1 MAKESIVYKPTLTTQ
16 QARQFTIFFKDLGE
30 KISSTTDIET
40 EEELIN
46 RKDELRKK
54 NNGNRLHANSE
65 LLFAQ
70 SLLIDLLLQGWRIT
84 DIDGKKLGYDD
95 LSHEYLSPDQHKA
108 IIRKRQL
115 YSRDDQLKT
124 ESVVEFIR
132 NMEKK
137 RLTEKGWHS
146 IFSLMRDG
154 KVLHKELI
162 SVREITDESHRLELL
177 GKTVQPYIQFVE
189 PNLKCEQT
197 GLMLSHIWRYFRHTW
212 VTEYSSLPGR
222 SIFILIRDK
231 AAPNHPVIGIA
242 ALGSSV
248 AQQTCR
254 DKWIGWEGETFIQK
268 IKTDPSSKYGEWIIS
283 TLDTLIKEIYIK
295 DFLKKKKIVRRDL
308 SKPTT
313 ETVKKLRSLSTS
325 YKKDHI
331 EKPNSSKFTV
341 DNGHKT
347 WEDRAQSN
355 LFKSKRLLILADLL
369 SIKIILNKY
378 KFKKGS
384 KKELV
389 ACFQNQ
395 DFTEAVAKLVRKEK
409 SIHVG
414 INMMDI
420 IVCGSVAPYNNLLG
434 GKLVCMLL
442 TSPEIVQYYNT
453 KYADYVSL
461 IASSMRGKPVV
472 RKPNL
477 VLLGTTSL
485 FGVGSSQYNRIKMPI
500 SELGGE
506 DDKKIEY
513 KELGVSEGYGVFHF
527 SAYTKKLADL
537 LVGKNTGGKKVNS
550 IFGEGANPL
559 MRKLRDALDLLQLES
574 TSILNHRSKRVVYG
588 ITLAQNMF
596 EVLTGLNSKVK
607 YLLPQS
613 KPKLITELIGKFWVK
628 RWLRNRI
635 LNDEVLEN
643 VKENTLS
650 YPITHRA
657 KVPIEIKE
665 RVPTLFD

>member
-1 MAKESIVYKPTLTTQ
+1 MDKESIVYKPALTTE
-16 QARQFTIFFKDLGE
+16 QARQFTIFFKDLGK
-30 KISSTTDIET
+30 KISSITEIEK
-40 EEELIN
+40 EEILSN
-46 RKDELRKK
+46 WKDELRKK
-54 NNGNRLHANSE
+54 NNGNRLHSNSE

-70 SLLIDLLLQGWRIT
+70 SLLIDLLLQGWKIT
-84 DIDGKKLGYDD
+84 DIDRKKLDYDD
-95 LSHEYLSPDQHKA
+95 LSQENLAPDQHKA

-124 ESVVEFIR
+124 ESVIEFVR
-132 NMEKK
+132 SMEKR

-154 KVLHKELI
+154 NALYNDLI
-162 SVREITDESHRLELL
+162 SIRNITDESYRLTLL
-177 GKTVQPYIQFVE
+177 EKAVQPYIQFVE
-189 PNLKCEQT
+189 PEVRCEQT
-197 GLMLSHIWRYFRHTW
+197 GLMLSDIWRYFRHTW
-212 VTEYSSLPGR
+212 ITEYSSLPGR
-222 SIFILIRDK
+222 SISILIRDK
-231 AAPNHPVIGIA
+231 AAPSHPVIGIA

-268 IKTDPSSKYGEWIIS
+268 IKADPSSKYGEWIIS
-283 TLDTLIKEIYIK
+283 TLDSLIKEIYIK
-295 DFLKKKKIVRRDL
+295 DFLRKKKLVRSDL
-308 SKPTT
+308 TKPSID
-313 ETVKKLRSLSTS
+313 TVKKLRSLSAV

-331 EKPNSSKFTV
+331 EKPNSSKFTI
-341 DNGHKT
+341 DNVNKT
-347 WEDRAQSN
+347 WEERAQSN
-355 LFKSKRLLILADLL
+355 LFKSKRLLVLAELL
-369 SIKIILNKY
+369 SIKIIFNKY

-389 ACFQNQ
+389 ACLQNK
-395 DFTEAVAKLVRKEK
+395 DFADAVAKLVRKEK

-453 KYADYVSL
+453 KYAGYVSL
-461 IASSMRGKPVV
+461 IASSMRGKPVI

-500 SELGGE
+500 SEIGGQGE
-506 DDKKIEY
+506 GKIEY
-513 KELGVSEGYGVFHF
+513 RELGVSEGYGVFHF

-574 TSILNHRSKRVVYG
+574 QSILNHRSKRVVYG

-635 LNDEVLEN
+635 LNDDILEN

-650 YPITHRA
+650 YPITHGAR
-657 KVPIEIKE
+657 VPIEIKE
-665 RVPTLFD
+665 RLPSLFE